1 MYPLLIASRDDI
13 CAMNMASYLIAQ
25 CGMKEEVYADYAE
38 RNITIYSC
46 PYFALM
52 LIDGSALEAEWIDE
66 WLSERMRKRRGNE
79 VNGTGDGS
87 SSGRDDD
94 GISRYINCYIF
105 LSRHRSESNKPT
117 LTSHSTGNFSHAS
130 MGGNARE
137 LAYTYPSL
145 QKCYMLN
152 LYSNRGKVPNYD
164 IVIEATHH
172 GPTSLAKPVLFIE
185 IGSSEKEWSDM
196 DAVSVT
202 CHSLLASIV
211 NFKEYSKKVGVALG
225 GTHYPEKFTNLL
237 IDSDIALASVA
248 SKHNLK
254 HIDESMLRQMIAKSI
269 EPVRYIILDWKGLG
283 GEKDR
288 IVNLVSSVE
297 GVEVIKV

>member
-13 CAMNMASYLIAQ
+13 CAMNMASYLITQ
-25 CGMKEEVYADYAE
+25 CSMEVYNDGSNSSS
-38 RNITIYSC
+38 RKIYSC
-46 PYFALM
+46 PYFTLM
-52 LIDGSALEAEWIDE
+52 LIDGSVLEAEWIDQ
-66 WLSERMRKRRGNE
+66 WLSSN
-79 VNGTGDGS
+79 
-87 SSGRDDD
+87 SSGSKKHDSNDTNTTMVID
-94 GISRYINCYIF
+94 VDCYIF
-105 LSRHRSESNKPT
+105 LSRHRSKSNKPT
-117 LTSHSTGNFSHAS
+117 LTCHSTGNFSHAV

-185 IGSSEKEWSDM
+185 IGSSEREWSDM
-196 DAVSVT
+196 DAISVT
-202 CHSLLASIV
+202 CESLLSSIV
-211 NFKEYSKKVGVALG
+211 NFKEYGRKVGIALG

-254 HIDESMLRQMIAKSI
+254 HVDELMLRQMIAKSI

-283 GEKDR
+283 SEKDR
-288 IVNLVSSVE
+288 IVNLANSVE
-297 GVEVIKV
+297 GMEVIRV

>member
-25 CGMKEEVYADYAE
+25 CNMEEVYHDE
-38 RNITIYSC
+38 NNSRKIYSC

-52 LIDGSALEAEWIDE
+52 LIGGSVLEAEWIDQ
-66 WLSERMRKRRGNE
+66 WLSSSKKHDND
-79 VNGTGDGS
+79 GTTATVTI
-87 SSGRDDD
+87 DDAD
-94 GISRYINCYIF
+94 CYVF

-117 LTSHSTGNFSHAS
+117 LTSHSTGNFSHAA

-254 HIDESMLRQMIAKSI
+254 HIDESMLRQMMAKSI

>member
-1 MYPLLIASRDDI
+1 MITD
-13 CAMNMASYLIAQ
+13 
-25 CGMKEEVYADYAE
+25 AD
-38 RNITIYSC
+38 
-46 PYFALM
+46 
-52 LIDGSALEAEWIDE
+52 
-66 WLSERMRKRRGNE
+66 
-79 VNGTGDGS
+79 
-87 SSGRDDD
+87 
-94 GISRYINCYIF
+94 CYIF
-105 LSRHRSESNKPT
+105 LSRHRSNSNKPT
-117 LTSHSTGNFSHAS
+117 LTCHSTGNFSHAV

-185 IGSSEKEWSDM
+185 IGSSKREWGDV

-202 CHSLLASIV
+202 CESLLSSIV
-211 NFKEYSKKVGVALG
+211 NFKEYDRKVGIALG

-254 HIDESMLRQMIAKSI
+254 HIDEYMMRQMIAKSI

-283 GEKDR
+283 SEKDR
-288 IVNLVSSVE
+288 IVNLTNSIE
-297 GVEVIKV
+297 GMEVIRV